1 MGKLIGA
8 IISLLV
14 SFSVFA
20 DHHGSNVNVRPN
32 SQLDFPRSPPPGFVP
47 PPLHPKGVVL
57 ETRKLGDGIYAL
69 MANTPFNDNAGFIVG
84 KDAVLVIDSHF
95 NGSMGLQIINA
106 VKRVTDLP
114 IKYLLNTNAFGDHV
128 FGNYVFPEDTQI
140 IAHQST
146 VDSLELSSV
155 EGISQTMARTVGG
168 DLSVFRDVKLR
179 VPDVGFKRKWETDL
193 GDKVVEMYWFG
204 SGMSPHDSVV
214 YLPDAKIAWTANLVF
229 GDGSIPWARSGEI
242 EEYRRT
248 LVKLS
253 NMIQPIT
260 IVSGHGEI
268 VSGEMVM
275 RYIEYL
281 SQTIKIAE
289 RAVVDKIPMNDLV
302 AGALVPSAYP
312 IRPALEKLMTGFHR
326 WNLRVAYEEALID

>member
-1 MGKLIGA
+1 MGKLIIG
-8 IISLLV
+8 IISLLI

-20 DHHGSNVNVRPN
+20 DHHEVVNVLPN

-179 VPDVGFKRKWETDL
+179 LPDVGFKQKWETDL
-193 GDKVVEMYWFG
+193 GDKVVEMHWFG

-214 YLPDAKIAWTANLVF
+214 YVPDAKIAWTANLIF
-229 GDGSIPWARSGEI
+229 GDGSIPWVRSGKI

-260 IVSGHGEI
+260 IVSGHGDI
-268 VSGEMVM
+268 VSGDMVI

-289 RAVVDKIPMNDLV
+289 RAVVDEIPMNDLV
-302 AGALVPSAYP
+302 AGALVPSVYP
-312 IRPALEKLMTGFHR
+312 IRPALENLMTGFHR

>member
-1 MGKLIGA
+1 MGKLIVT
-8 IISLLV
+8 IISLLI

-20 DHHGSNVNVRPN
+20 DHHESNANVLPN

-128 FGNYVFPEDTQI
+128 FGNYVFPQDTQI

-179 VPDVGFKRKWETDL
+179 VPDVGFKQKWETDL

-214 YLPDAKIAWTANLVF
+214 YLPDAKIAWTANLIF

-260 IVSGHGEI
+260 IVSGHGDI
-268 VSGEMVM
+268 VSGGMVM

-289 RAVVDKIPMNDLV
+289 RAVVDEIPMNDLV
-302 AGALVPSAYP
+302 AEALVPSAYP